1 MTDSPI
7 RRTGSSE
14 IASVLRSEISDNTWN
29 EFDRL
34 PPERE
39 LAARFGVSRGTVR
52 DALAKLSK
60 ENLVEI
66 RRSSGSFVTPYKRA
80 EFADLPF
87 ESIRP
92 LELIDARFALE
103 PHICRLAVL
112 NARRADFEDL
122 EVLLESMEAEVNDRI
137 NFSELDAEF
146 HARLVETT
154 GNQLLVWMARQI
166 DRVRIQDEWMRM
178 RRLTLEPPIIV
189 QYNSQHRRIV
199 DAIRKRDPELA
210 ANIMKEHLETARL
223 SLTRAA
229 AT

>member
-66 RRSSGSFVTPYKRA
+66 RRSSGSFVTPCKRA
-80 EFADLPF
+80 EFTDLPF

-122 EVLLESMEAEVNDRI
+122 EVLLESMEAEVNDWI
-137 NFSELDAEF
+137 SFSDLDAEF

-154 GNQLLVWMARQI
+154 GNQLLLWMARQI

>member
-210 ANIMKEHLETARL
+210 AKIMKEHLETARL